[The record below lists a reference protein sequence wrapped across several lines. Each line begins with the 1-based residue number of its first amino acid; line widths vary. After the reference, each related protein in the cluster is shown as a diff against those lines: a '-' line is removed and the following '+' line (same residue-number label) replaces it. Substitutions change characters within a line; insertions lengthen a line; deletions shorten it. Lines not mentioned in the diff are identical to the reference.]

1 MRRGAIKVVCMVG
14 LFWPFLLQA
23 QDIREIEYPTTADN
37 TLQRALFFDPNPE
50 QPVPLVVALHT
61 WSGDYRQRHYK
72 AIEEWVR
79 EKGWLLIHPDF
90 RGPAR
95 RPEATGS
102 ELVVKDIVSA
112 VDYARKTSR
121 VDEKAIFCVGVSGGG
136 YHALVMAGKHPE
148 LWAGVS
154 AWASISDLKAW
165 YEECTR
171 SGRRYANDVVQS
183 CGGKPG
189 DSAMVD
195 TEYVRRSPVSYL
207 REAKGKVPLQ
217 IATGITDGHSG
228 SVPISHSLLAFNEV
242 AEQEDRVPSET
253 VRIMTE
259 KAEVPPGLQTSRLD
273 ESFGAKRPLFER
285 SSATA
290 TVTIFKG
297 GHEIIQPAAIAW
309 MEKLYA
315 RRLEGR

>member
-1 MRRGAIKVVCMVG
+1 MIKGVIRAVG
-14 LFWPFLLQA
+14 LAGVFYPVLLQA
-23 QDIREIEYPTTADN
+23 QDLRKIEYPTTADR
-37 TLQRALFFDPNPE
+37 TQQRALFFDPEPE

-72 AIEEWVR
+72 VIEKWVR
-79 EKGWLLIHPDF
+79 EKGWILIHPDF

-102 ELVVKDIVSA
+102 GLVVKDIISA
-112 VDYARKTSR
+112 VDYARKTSK

-154 AWASISDLKAW
+154 AWAPISDLRAW

-171 SGRRYANDVVQS
+171 DGRRYANDVVRS
-183 CGGKPG
+183 CGGRPG
-189 DSAMVD
+189 DSVIVD
-195 TEYVRRSPVSYL
+195 AEYVRRSPVSYL
-207 REAKGKVPLQ
+207 RKAKGKVPLQ
-217 IATGITDGHSG
+217 IATGIMDGHEG

-242 AEQEDRVPSET
+242 AEQEDRIPVET

-259 KAEVPPGLQTSRLD
+259 QAEVPAGLQTSRLD
-273 ESFGAKRPLFER
+273 ESFGSKAPLFER
-285 SSATA
+285 SSASA

-309 MEKLYA
+309 MENLYA
-315 RRLEGR
+315 RRLKVR